1 MSSRN
6 SLLLALLLAGCHQA
20 APSRPLVDFVIG
32 GEDQDMLCAKVYV
45 NGAFVS
51 ERCIVPEQLGWICK
65 VKGPNE

>member
-1 MSSRN
+1 M
-6 SLLLALLLAGCHQA
+6 
-20 APSRPLVDFVIG
+20 DFVIG